1 MPQLIVRRI
10 ESEVVEKLR
19 QKAAK
24 EGISME
30 EEHRR
35 ILRTSLLGRGSRQKM
50 DFKEYLRSMPN
61 VGKDS
66 DFVMPRD
73 YPRKVRL

>member
-1 MPQLIVRRI
+1 MPQLLVRKI

-35 ILRTSLLGRGSRQKM
+35 ILRSSLLGRGSRPKKNL
-50 DFKEYLRSMPN
+50 KELLASMPDP
-61 VGKDS
+61 GD
-66 DFVMPRD
+66 DFPPPRD
-73 YPRKVRL
+73 YPREVRL